1 MADPASSSDMPRAS
15 TRPVTVS
22 EFRAHL
28 AEMIGR
34 AERGE
39 EVVISRGTR
48 PVAKLVPLGRGRR
61 RRLGGLWELM
71 SDHDLTA
78 LVEAIERPLTPRDQ
92 DALEGKV
99 TDLVGIGRR

>member
-1 MADPASSSDMPRAS
+1 MADSASSSNMPSAPA
-15 TRPVTVS
+15 RPVTVS

-39 EVVISRGTR
+39 EVVISRGTQ
-48 PVAKLVPLGRGRR
+48 PVAKLVPLGRRRR
-61 RRLGGLWELM
+61 RRLGSLRKLM
-71 SDHDLTA
+71 NDRDLAA
-78 LVEAIERPLTPRDQ
+78 LVAAIERPLTPRDQ
-92 DALEGKV
+92 EALEGKD

>member
-1 MADPASSSDMPRAS
+1 MADSASPGEMPS
-15 TRPVTVS
+15 TLARPVTVS

-39 EVVISRGTR
+39 EVVISRGTQ
-48 PVAKLVPLGRGRR
+48 PVAKLVPLGRR
-61 RRLGGLWELM
+61 RRLGGLRALM
-71 SDHDLTA
+71 SSRDLAA
-78 LVEAIERPLTPRDQ
+78 LVEAIESPLTPHDQ
-92 DALEGKV
+92 AALEGKE

>member
-1 MADPASSSDMPRAS
+1 MADSASPGDMPTALA
-15 TRPVTVS
+15 RPVTVS

-39 EVVISRGTR
+39 EVVISRGTQ

-61 RRLGGLWELM
+61 RRLGGLRELM
-71 SDHDLTA
+71 SDRDLAA
-78 LVEAIERPLTPRDQ
+78 LVEAIDNPLTPGDQ
-92 DALEGKV
+92 DAVEGNA
-99 TDLVGIGRR
+99 TDLVGISRR

>member
-1 MADPASSSDMPRAS
+1 MAVSASPREMAP
-15 TRPVTVS
+15 TLARPVTVS

-39 EVVISRGTR
+39 EVVISRGTQ
-48 PVAKLVPLGRGRR
+48 PVAKLVPLDRRRR
-61 RRLGGLWELM
+61 RRLGGLRELM
-71 SDHDLTA
+71 SDRDLAA
-78 LVEAIERPLTPRDQ
+78 LVEAIDAPLTLRDQ
-92 DALEGKV
+92 AALEGKE